1 LKGSTTSSDIV
12 LREIFVGERD
22 WETVGCRR
30 VHSGELHGEC
40 C

>member
-1 LKGSTTSSDIV
+1 MG
-12 LREIFVGERD
+12 REIFVGERN
-22 WETVGCRR
+22 WETFDCRS

>member
-1 LKGSTTSSDIV
+1 MG
-12 LREIFVGERD
+12 REIFVGERNC
-22 WETVGCRR
+22 ETIDCRK